1 MANQIN
7 WGKTYC
13 EIEENSA
20 WGVDTLWSTRFV
32 PDVSAPT
39 CWTTFALTAD
49 STSFRAD
56 TILYTADTT
65 QL

>member
-7 WGKTYC
+7 WGKIYC
-13 EIEENSA
+13 EMETDQS
-20 WGVDTLWSTRFV
+20 WGEDTLWSTNFV
-32 PDVSAPT
+32 PDFSAPT

-49 STSFRAD
+49 TTSFRAD
-56 TILYTADTT
+56 TTLYTADTT